1 MTKIE
6 LLFALSAP
14 LDDKT
19 LGRIADVHGTYG
31 ILRIRAEPG
40 GNKLT
45 VEYDA
50 TRFTPEDVEA
60 TLARA
65 GVPLAQR
72 SV

>member
-1 MTKIE
+1 MTKIQ
-6 LLFALSAP
+6 LSFNLATP
-14 LDDKT
+14 LDEQ
-19 LGRIADVHGTYG
+19 LMNRIADVYGTYG

-40 GNKLT
+40 GLTLT

-60 TLARA
+60 ALARA
-65 GVPLAQR
+65 GLPLVER